1 MGLCNEKP
9 GIFEPFSHFCSQF
22 ILSPTG
28 SWAGTER
35 TPSHH
40 MLTHLHIKDL
50 AVVSS
55 VELELNAGMTT
66 LTGETGAGKSILID
80 ALGLGLGNRADNGM
94 IRTGSDRAEITVVF
108 DTASNPVVQ
117 RWLQEHALDVGSEC
131 ILRRVLI
138 RDGRSRAFI
147 NGAPSPLQ
155 LLQSL
160 GELLVEI
167 HGQHAHQSLLKRSC
181 QRTLL
186 DAYAGHQALI
196 EQTQKQF
203 QEWRRCQETLEQL
216 QSASEDRTAQLEL
229 LHYQVNE
236 LETLQLSRGELS
248 EIDSEHRRLSH
259 IGKLQETVALALNRL
274 YDSDGSVQEAVAHLS
289 RELEALLPLDSQ
301 LTSSQELL
309 ASALIQIEEATTEL
323 RHYSDT
329 LELDPA
335 HLEQLEKRLE
345 EIHDLARKYRV
356 PPAELPEK
364 LASLKAELNSLEQ
377 TAIHLTRLEGQLATL
392 RSGYLETAK
401 RLSGSRHKAAKK
413 LAKSITERLRSLNMP
428 QSIFRVVI
436 EPLPEERA
444 SRNGLDQIEFL
455 ISTNPGQTPQPLS
468 RVASG
473 GELSRISLAIQVA
486 TLQCGQI
493 PTLIFDEV
501 DSGIGGSTA
510 EIVGKLLRQLGER
523 RQVLCVTHLP
533 QVAAQGHHH
542 LQISKQSRAKSTH
555 TTVQTLQKESRVQ
568 EIARM
573 LGGMEITEQT
583 LAHAQEML
591 SRAAG

>member
-1 MGLCNEKP
+1 
-9 GIFEPFSHFCSQF
+9 
-22 ILSPTG
+22 
-28 SWAGTER
+28 
-35 TPSHH
+35 

-50 AVVSS
+50 AVVRS
-55 VELELNAGMTT
+55 VELELDAGMTT

-80 ALGLGLGNRADNGM
+80 ALGLGLGNRADKGM
-94 IRTGSDRAEITVVF
+94 IRTGSDRAEITLAF
-108 DTASNPVVQ
+108 DTTSNPVVQ
-117 RWLQEHALDVGSEC
+117 HWLQEHTLDAGSEC
-131 ILRRVLI
+131 LLRRVLL

-147 NGAPSPLQ
+147 NGVPTPLQ

-160 GELLVEI
+160 GELLVDI

-186 DAYAGHQALI
+186 DAYAGHPVLTNQV
-196 EQTQKQF
+196 QQQF
-203 QEWRRCQETLEQL
+203 QEWRNCQETLEQL
-216 QSASEDRTAQLEL
+216 QRASADRTAQLDL
-229 LHYQVNE
+229 LRYQVNE

-248 EIDSEHRRLSH
+248 ELDSEHSRLSH
-259 IGKLQETVALALNRL
+259 VGRLQETVALALNRL
-274 YDSDGSVQEAVAHLS
+274 YDGDGSVQEVVAHLS
-289 RELEALLPLDSQ
+289 GELEALLPLDSQ

-329 LELDPA
+329 LELNPT
-335 HLEQLEKRLE
+335 HLEQLEQRLE

-364 LASLKAELNSLEQ
+364 LANLKAELNTLEQ
-377 TAIHLTRLEGQLATL
+377 SAIHLSKLEAQLATL
-392 RSGYLETAK
+392 HSGYLEAAK
-401 RLSGSRHKAAKK
+401 KLSCSRHKAAKK
-413 LAKSITERLRSLNMP
+413 LQKSITERLHSLGMP
-428 QSIFRVVI
+428 QSVFSIAI
-436 EPLPEERA
+436 EPLPEER
-444 SRNGLDQIEFL
+444 STRNGLDQIEFL
-455 ISTNPGQTPQPLS
+455 ISTNPGQAPQSLS

-486 TLQCGQI
+486 TLQCGQV

-501 DSGIGGSTA
+501 DTGIGGSTA
-510 EIVGKLLRQLGER
+510 EIVGKLLRQLGET

-542 LQISKQSRAKSTH
+542 LQISKQRHAKSTH
-555 TTVQTLQKESRVQ
+555 TTVQRLQKERRVQ

-591 SRAAG
+591 SRSAG

>member
-1 MGLCNEKP
+1 
-9 GIFEPFSHFCSQF
+9 
-22 ILSPTG
+22 
-28 SWAGTER
+28 
-35 TPSHH
+35 
-40 MLTHLHIKDL
+40 MLTHLYIKDL
-50 AVVSS
+50 AVVRS
-55 VELELNAGMTT
+55 VELELDAGMTT

-80 ALGLGLGNRADNGM
+80 ALGLGLGNRADKGM
-94 IRTGSDRAEITVVF
+94 IRTGSDRAEITLTF
-108 DTASNPVVQ
+108 DTTSSPVAQ
-117 RWLQEHALDVGSEC
+117 HWLQEHTLDAGSEC
-131 ILRRVLI
+131 LLRRVLL

-147 NGAPSPLQ
+147 NGAPTPLQ

-160 GELLVEI
+160 GELLVDI

-186 DAYAGHQALI
+186 DAYAGHSVLTNQV
-196 EQTQKQF
+196 QQQF
-203 QEWRRCQETLEQL
+203 QEWRNCQETLEQL
-216 QSASEDRTAQLEL
+216 QRASADRTAQLDL
-229 LHYQVNE
+229 LRYQVNE
-236 LETLQLSRGELS
+236 LETLQLSQNELS
-248 EIDSEHRRLSH
+248 ELDSEHSRLSH
-259 IGKLQETVALALNRL
+259 VGKLQETVALALTRL
-274 YDSDGSVQEAVAHLS
+274 YDGDGSVQEVVAHLS
-289 RELEALLPLDSQ
+289 GELEALLPLDSQ
-301 LTSSQELL
+301 LSSSQELL

-329 LELDPA
+329 LELNPI
-335 HLEQLEKRLE
+335 HLEQLEQRLE

-364 LASLKAELNSLEQ
+364 LVSLKAELNTLEQ
-377 TAIHLTRLEGQLATL
+377 SAIHLSKLEAQLATL
-392 RSGYLETAK
+392 RSGYLEAAK
-401 RLSGSRHKAAKK
+401 KLSGSRHKAAKK
-413 LAKSITERLRSLNMP
+413 LQKSITKRLHSLGMP
-428 QSIFRVVI
+428 QSVFSIAI

-444 SRNGLDQIEFL
+444 TRNGLDQIEFL

-486 TLQCGQI
+486 TLQCGQV

-501 DSGIGGSTA
+501 DTGIGGSTA
-510 EIVGKLLRQLGER
+510 EIVGKLLRQLGET

-542 LQISKQSRAKSTH
+542 LQISKQSHAKSTH
-555 TTVQTLQKESRVQ
+555 TTVQRLQKERRVQ

-591 SRAAG
+591 SRSAG

>member
-1 MGLCNEKP
+1 
-9 GIFEPFSHFCSQF
+9 
-22 ILSPTG
+22 
-28 SWAGTER
+28 
-35 TPSHH
+35 

-50 AVVSS
+50 AVVRS
-55 VELELNAGMTT
+55 VELELDAGMTT

-80 ALGLGLGNRADNGM
+80 ALGLGLGNRADKGM
-94 IRTGSDRAEITVVF
+94 IRTGSDRAEITLAF
-108 DTASNPVVQ
+108 DTASSPAAQ
-117 RWLQEHALDVGSEC
+117 HWLQEHTLDVGSEC
-131 ILRRVLI
+131 ILRRVLL

-160 GELLVEI
+160 GELLIDI
-167 HGQHAHQSLLKRSC
+167 HGQHAHQSLLKRNC

-186 DAYAGHQALI
+186 DAYAGHPVLTDQV
-196 EQTQKQF
+196 QQQF
-203 QEWRRCQETLEQL
+203 QEWRSCQATLEQL
-216 QSASEDRTAQLEL
+216 QSASADRTAQLDL

-236 LETLQLSRGELS
+236 LETLQLSQNELL

-259 IGKLQETVALALNRL
+259 IGRLQERVALALNRL
-274 YDSDGSVQEAVAHLS
+274 YDNDGSVQEVVAHLS
-289 RELEALLPLDSQ
+289 GELEALLPLDSQ
-301 LTSSQELL
+301 LTSAQELL
-309 ASALIQIEEATTEL
+309 AGALIQIEEATTEL

-329 LELDPA
+329 LELDPT
-335 HLEQLEKRLE
+335 HLEQLDKRLE
-345 EIHDLARKYRV
+345 EIHDQARKYRV

-364 LASLKAELNSLEQ
+364 LTSLKAELNTLEQ
-377 TAIHLTRLEGQLATL
+377 SAVHLSKLEAQLATL
-392 RSGYLETAK
+392 RSGYLEAAK
-401 RLSGSRHKAAKK
+401 KLSGSRHKAAKK
-413 LAKSITERLRSLNMP
+413 LQKSITERLHLLGMP
-428 QSIFRVVI
+428 QSVFSIAI

-444 SRNGLDQIEFL
+444 TRNGLDQIEFL

-486 TLQCGQI
+486 TLQCGQV

-501 DSGIGGSTA
+501 DTGIGGSTA
-510 EIVGKLLRQLGER
+510 EIVGKLLRQLGET

-542 LQISKQSRAKSTH
+542 LKISKQSHAKKSTH
-555 TTVQTLQKESRVQ
+555 TTVQRLQKESRVQ

-591 SRAAG
+591 SRSAG